1 MKKLLFILCLVLCQS
16 SFAGI
21 GLRAESPDA
30 NVQSFLDEVQGRLP
44 DAIRNLNGIVK
55 VRFAKLDSHT
65 ELRNPCEVRQMFGKA
80 RGWTITLHQNLLK
93 VIGNSESTI
102 DYQCGHKN
110 FRKLAVATLVHE
122 VVHVFDRVKGVS
134 NSNMYKA
141 QANTGIS
148 LPGQNKLKNT
158 NFHRSPD
165 AYEYE
170 NLMEHLAVNTE
181 YFILDPEYAC
191 RRPNLARTLATI
203 YGMSVSECPEFPS
216 IKYFAGDK
224 IKEVSLHPENVS
236 EISYV
241 LAGTGTAAM
250 SRFGHS
256 LFRIKFRDSSEDL
269 GIGFVGLVDD
279 TVLNSW
285 KGLTGKYPSRI
296 HVAAYSE
303 TIKTYTR
310 KEFRSLSEYP
320 IKFSEEQ
327 KRAFLQQ
334 LLSSYFEYSGKYFF
348 ITNNCATEALS
359 ILKIGLRDETLDDK
373 ITITPRGVLKI
384 LIDSGYVAETPAK
397 VRESHWVTLEKI
409 FHRLPNRGEF
419 KTLKEYW
426 SSKPTDR
433 ERLFETSKDQRS
445 ELLEYF
451 ALESAILAQK
461 LIATETAIS
470 TKIVQL
476 PETHQMKI
484 LLGALQK
491 QSNALTFGQFHK
503 GGYGIPSEDEL
514 ELSRKNAVS
523 TKPFM
528 QDLSAIEA
536 WGKSNLQELP
546 ELMEY
551 KAVEDNLNQIKEY
564 LRALKAAGL

>member
-1 MKKLLFILCLVLCQS
+1 MKKLLFTLCLVLCQS

-44 DAIRNLNGIVK
+44 DAIKNLNGTVK
-55 VRFAKLDSHT
+55 VRFAKLDSHA
-65 ELRNPCEVRQMFGKA
+65 ELRNPCEVRQLFGKA
-80 RGWTITLHQNLLK
+80 RGWTITLNTNLLP
-93 VIGNSESTI
+93 VIGKSESTI

-110 FRKLAVATLVHE
+110 FRKLAVATLIHE
-122 VVHVFDRVKGVS
+122 VVHVFDRVKGIS
-134 NSNMYKA
+134 NSSMYKA
-141 QANTGIS
+141 QANTGLS

-181 YFILDPEYAC
+181 YFILDPEYVC
-191 RRPNLARTLATI
+191 RRPNLARTLGII
-203 YGMSVSECPEFPS
+203 YGMNVRECAEFPTV
-216 IKYFAGDK
+216 KYFAGDE
-224 IKEVSLHPENVS
+224 IKEVSLHPDNVF

-241 LAGTGTAAM
+241 LAGTGTAVM

-296 HVAAYSE
+296 HVGPYSE

-320 IKFSEEQ
+320 ISFSDEQ
-327 KRAFLQQ
+327 KKAFLQQ
-334 LLSSYFEYSGKYFF
+334 VLSTYFEYSGKYYF

-359 ILKIGLRDETLDDK
+359 ILKIGLRDQNLDGK
-373 ITITPRGVLKI
+373 NTITPRGVLKV

-397 VRESHWVTLEKI
+397 VRESYWVTMEKI
-409 FHRLPNRGEF
+409 FNRLPNRGEF
-419 KTLKEYW
+419 KSLKEYW
-426 SSKPTDR
+426 ESKATDR
-433 ERLFETSKDQRS
+433 ELLFETSREQRS

-451 ALESAILAQK
+451 ALESAILGHQ

-484 LLGALQK
+484 LLSALQK
-491 QSNALTFGQFHK
+491 QSNVLTFGLFHQ
-503 GGYGIPSEDEL
+503 GGYGIPSEEEL
-514 ELSRKNAVS
+514 QLSRKNVVS

-546 ELMEY
+546 QFMEY
-551 KAVEDNLNQIKEY
+551 KAVEENLNKIKGH
-564 LRALKAAGL
+564 LRTLKAQSL